1 MTTIQMRHLLALFCS
16 LLIFSNQSD
25 AQEIFGKAKNNYRNF
40 SSKKTM
46 VVSNSVDFT
55 DLALNDAVKSGWKIS
70 EYEFCTLERFEQMR
84 RDTMFYFLL
93 RVEGKFRREGEAS
106 IEYLTLVKGGP
117 ASDKGISKMEEI
129 VSLPLQAVGD
139 ESGKA
144 FVFLPAF
151 IDIIQEHIINVG
163 EDILKAYVGNSFYSN
178 RIEEQGSKRIIF
190 DREEMGYPV
199 TDKEIEE
206 QFAGKAILADA
217 SVAEEAV
224 QKAVPNT
231 IVSLVISPVN
241 PKNGSYSYKMLIDAG
256 THSMV
261 FFRRHKISQKLPAGF
276 TREEIKRI
284 SIPFQK

>member
-1 MTTIQMRHLLALFCS
+1 MWVIR
-16 LLIFSNQSD
+16 
-25 AQEIFGKAKNNYRNF
+25 
-40 SSKKTM
+40 
-46 VVSNSVDFT
+46 
-55 DLALNDAVKSGWKIS
+55 
-70 EYEFCTLERFEQMR
+70 
-84 RDTMFYFLL
+84 
-93 RVEGKFRREGEAS
+93 
-106 IEYLTLVKGGP
+106 
-117 ASDKGISKMEEI
+117 
-129 VSLPLQAVGD
+129 
-139 ESGKA
+139 
-144 FVFLPAF
+144 
-151 IDIIQEHIINVG
+151 
-163 EDILKAYVGNSFYSN
+163 FYSN